1 MNQELI
7 DVCPFR
13 EKTSSRRLYLV
24 LARTDMPMTK
34 GAIAKAAH
42 LTVAKTATLLAAYL
56 NPMHKAPLDRIGVR
70 LVRTREGNFMLE
82 SCKPKPNAKRPARGE
97 GKHVAKGVNTKLPFK
112 PKASKNGKASP
123 RKRTTQPVVPS
134 EILAESPLTVTETNH
149 TDEPVSKSLA

>member
-97 GKHVAKGVNTKLPFK
+97 GKHVVKGTNTKLPFK
-112 PKASKNGKASP
+112 PKANKDGKTGP
-123 RKRTTQPVVPS
+123 RKRTTTPAVPS
-134 EILAESPLTVTETNH
+134 QILAESP
-149 TDEPVSKSLA
+149 PVASEINQMSDPAK